1 MSKAKSKI
9 KIELLK
15 DVDFNDV
22 AANLEYSIIIIGKEG
37 NLLINNFLIIFY
49 IKIIFRLRSR
59 EKNIIKLYKR

>member
-1 MSKAKSKI
+1 MAKAKSKI

-15 DVDFNDV
+15 DVDFNEV

-37 NLLINNFLIIFY
+37 NSLTNNFLIIFY

-59 EKNIIKLYKR
+59 EKNIIKLSK

>member
-37 NLLINNFLIIFY
+37 NL
-49 IKIIFRLRSR
+49 K
-59 EKNIIKLYKR
+59 

>member
-37 NLLINNFLIIFY
+37 NLLINNF
-49 IKIIFRLRSR
+49 
-59 EKNIIKLYKR
+59 